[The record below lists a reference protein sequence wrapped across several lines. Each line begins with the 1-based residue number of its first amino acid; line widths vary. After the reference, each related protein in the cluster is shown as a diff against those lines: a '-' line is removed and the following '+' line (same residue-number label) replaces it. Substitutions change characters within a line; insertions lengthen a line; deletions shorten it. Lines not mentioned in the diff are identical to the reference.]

1 MIRVLIVGTVLFA
14 ALASADASAA
24 PPPQRHGSFP
34 SASPDGKLI
43 AFASSR
49 AAAIDPKQSAWM
61 HMHIYVMSADGSG
74 VRQLTHSDTSD
85 TAPVWTADGGWIVFG
100 AMSAGSDRVSLD
112 AIKPDGTG
120 RHTVM
125 TGEFLPWVR
134 LSPDGRRVI
143 YTAVDHD
150 SPAGIF
156 TVGLDGSDRRELST
170 GLDRP
175 WDGIFSPDG
184 KRLVFGRW
192 PPGHDPEHQTSEIY
206 IADADGAHRRLL
218 ATYPGVIQVASW
230 SPDGRTLAYQTWT
243 GSKGE
248 ADIVALDVASGQF
261 HRVSRR
267 EGAYLDETPAWTPDG
282 RLLFQ
287 STRSASFE
295 VYVMDPDG
303 THVRLLTP

>member
-1 MIRVLIVGTVLFA
+1 MIRVLLVGAVLFIA
-14 ALASADASAA
+14 MPGGSALAA
-24 PPPQRHGSFP
+24 PAPQRHGSFP

-49 AAAIDPKQSAWM
+49 AATIDPKQSAWM
-61 HMHIYVMSADGSG
+61 HMHIYLMSADGSG

-85 TAPVWTADGGWIVFG
+85 TAPVWTADGTWIVFG
-100 AMSAGSDRVSLD
+100 AMNPGSDRVSLD

-156 TVGLDGSDRRELST
+156 TVRLDGSDRHEVST
-170 GLDRP
+170 GIDRP
-175 WDGIFSPDG
+175 WDGILSPDG

-230 SPDGRTLAYQTWT
+230 SFDGGTIAYQTWT
-243 GSKGE
+243 GGKGE

-287 STRSASFE
+287 STRSGSFE

-303 THVRLLTP
+303 SHVRLLTP